1 MKCEKKGNLVNR
13 QVTVGQ
19 EDLEQ
24 INRLTRRE
32 FSQEELYCFR
42 VVLCDNDVDRQ
53 MERFDEETLEQ
64 LARMFVGK
72 TGICDHQPKTANQ
85 LARIYQA
92 QVEYF
97 PGKTNLLGEPYCA
110 VVAKAYMVRTESNR
124 DLILEIE
131 AGIKKEVSV
140 GCSIRESR
148 CSICQSERTLQDC
161 GHDAMIKKFGYKNI
175 MEVPKLDKVVINMG
189 VGEAKDNA
197 KLLESAIADMEKIA
211 GQKAVVTRAK
221 NSVANFKIR
230 EGMPIGCKVTLRGEK
245 MYEFV
250 DRLINLALPR
260 VRDFRGV
267 NPNAFDGR
275 GNYALGIK
283 EQLIFPEIEYDKI
296 DKVRGMDVIFVTT
309 AKTDEEARELLTQ
322 FNMPFAK

>member
-1 MKCEKKGNLVNR
+1 MS
-13 QVTVGQ
+13 
-19 EDLEQ
+19 
-24 INRLTRRE
+24 RLKD
-32 FSQEELYCFR
+32 Q
-42 VVLCDNDVDRQ
+42 
-53 MERFDEETLEQ
+53 
-64 LARMFVGK
+64 
-72 TGICDHQPKTANQ
+72 
-85 LARIYQA
+85 YQ
-92 QVEYF
+92 
-97 PGKTNLLGEPYCA
+97 N
-110 VVAKAYMVRTESNR
+110 
-124 DLILEIE
+124 EI
-131 AGIKKEVSV
+131 V
-140 GCSIRESR
+140 
-148 CSICQSERTLQDC
+148 
-161 GHDAMIKKFGYKNI
+161 DAMIKKFGYKNI

-230 EGMPIGCKVTLRGEK
+230 EGLPIGCKVTLRGEK

>member
-1 MKCEKKGNLVNR
+1 RLK
-13 QVTVGQ
+13 
-19 EDLEQ
+19 EQ
-24 INRLTRRE
+24 
-32 FSQEELYCFR
+32 
-42 VVLCDNDVDRQ
+42 
-53 MERFDEETLEQ
+53 
-64 LARMFVGK
+64 
-72 TGICDHQPKTANQ
+72 
-85 LARIYQA
+85 YQ
-92 QVEYF
+92 
-97 PGKTNLLGEPYCA
+97 N
-110 VVAKAYMVRTESNR
+110 
-124 DLILEIE
+124 EI
-131 AGIKKEVSV
+131 V
-140 GCSIRESR
+140 
-148 CSICQSERTLQDC
+148 
-161 GHDAMIKKFGYKNI
+161 DAMIKKFGYKNI

-189 VGEAKDNA
+189 VGEAKENA
-197 KLLESAIADMEKIA
+197 KVLESAIADMEKIA

-309 AKTDEEARELLTQ
+309 AKTDEEARELLKQ

>member
-1 MKCEKKGNLVNR
+1 MS
-13 QVTVGQ
+13 
-19 EDLEQ
+19 
-24 INRLTRRE
+24 RLKD
-32 FSQEELYCFR
+32 Q
-42 VVLCDNDVDRQ
+42 
-53 MERFDEETLEQ
+53 
-64 LARMFVGK
+64 
-72 TGICDHQPKTANQ
+72 
-85 LARIYQA
+85 YQ
-92 QVEYF
+92 
-97 PGKTNLLGEPYCA
+97 N
-110 VVAKAYMVRTESNR
+110 
-124 DLILEIE
+124 EI
-131 AGIKKEVSV
+131 V
-140 GCSIRESR
+140 
-148 CSICQSERTLQDC
+148 
-161 GHDAMIKKFGYKNI
+161 DAMIKKFGYKNI

-322 FNMPFAK
+322 FNMTFAK